1 MTPVYGVY
9 GIFFPGNYVYIG
21 STITDI
27 AIRFRVHKHALN
39 AGNHDNDKM
48 SELWGKYHAAD
59 FTILED
65 MTGKTPEEVREMEQY
80 YIEQMQAEYTLCN
93 EAPAILDGYALPDS
107 IKEKISKGR
116 RAGKSGRR
124 RIDTFAPTKD
134 EITECH
140 KKNLA
145 LRKEQNW

>member
-1 MTPVYGVY
+1 MTAIYGVY
-9 GIFFPGNYVYIG
+9 GIFFPDNWVYIG

-48 SELWGKYHAAD
+48 QELWDEHHTAE

-65 MTGKTPEEVREMEQY
+65 MTGKTPDEVREMEQY
-80 YIEQMQAEYTLCN
+80 YIEQMQVAYKLCN

-124 RIDTFAPTKD
+124 RIDTFAPVKE
-134 EITECH
+134 EISDVH
-140 KKNLA
+140 KKNLE
-145 LRKEQNW
+145 LRKEQGW